1 VVRASPCRASPADH
15 SIQGGLIT
23 DGTEFG
29 IYLPQ
34 LAIGFEDILDRALC
48 CESLGY
54 DSFWLYDHLY
64 GPGLPDLPSLEGWT
78 LATALLARTTR
89 LRVGH
94 LVNCNNFRHPAV
106 LAKMATTLDVISGG
120 RLELGLGSGSVEQ
133 EHLEAGLPW
142 GNVRERSARLGE
154 ALEIITRMFASARTT
169 FDGQHYSV
177 RNLPNVPRPVQ
188 QPRPP
193 IHIGGAGPLRT
204 LPLVARYADAW
215 NVPTYALDRI
225 AELQRA
231 LDEECER
238 IGRDPQTIRRSIEGV
253 LVIATADGLDAASE
267 LARRRYGG
275 AGFGLD
281 EGGFI
286 GTPDQITERIG
297 ELVDSGFSTF
307 VFMTHDRASA
317 ETLELFAAE
326 VMVNF
331 RDNPGVTQEGV

>member
-1 VVRASPCRASPADH
+1 MSPGPVDREP
-15 SIQGGLIT
+15 QGGPIT
-23 DGTEFG
+23 GKPEFG

-34 LAIGFEDILDRALC
+34 LAISFEDILDRALC

-78 LATALLARTTR
+78 LATALLARTSR

-94 LVNCNNFRHPAV
+94 LVNCNNFRHPAL

-120 RLELGLGSGSVEQ
+120 RVELGLGSGSVEQ

-142 GNVRERSARLGE
+142 GTIGERSERLGE
-154 ALEIITRMFASARTT
+154 ALEIITRMFASPRTT
-169 FDGQHYSV
+169 FEGEHYSV
-177 RNLPNVPRPVQ
+177 RDLPNVPPPIQ

-225 AELQRA
+225 ADLQRT
-231 LDEECER
+231 LDEECDR
-238 IGRDPQTIRRSIEGV
+238 IGRDPRTIRRSIESV
-253 LVIATADGLDAASE
+253 LVVATSDQLSDAVE
-267 LARRRYGG
+267 VARRRYGG
-275 AGFGLD
+275 PGFGLD
-281 EGGFI
+281 AGGFV
-286 GTPDQITERIG
+286 GTPDQVTARIG
-297 ELVDSGFSTF
+297 ELVDAGFSTF
-307 VFMTHDRASA
+307 VFMTHDRAKS
-317 ETLELFAAE
+317 ETLELFATE

-331 RDNPGVTQEGV
+331 RESSG